1 MTSVFASRKN
11 LSNKVTCSTREKS
24 FSNSRNEGFIQK
36 YVSTRQKKSFPR
48 QQSLKTYKKWLAQT
62 RNFFSINLN
71 EALVEEYV
79 SIIQK
84 NCFFWQEN
92 QRKWFWKCFS
102 LKLVPPNF
110 NNGYQHQKK
119 SSEQKH
125 SVSTR
130 QKISFHQ
137 PE

>member
-11 LSNKVTCSTREKS
+11 LSNKVTCSTREK
-24 FSNSRNEGFIQK
+24 NSSPIAGMKGSITNTYPLDR
-36 YVSTRQKKSFPR
+36 KKNFPR
-48 QQSLKTYKKWLAQT
+48 QYSLNTYKKWFVQARKFVST
-62 RNFFSINLN
+62 NLN
-71 EALVEEYV
+71 EAFVENYV
-79 SIIQK
+79 STIQK

-110 NNGYQHQKK
+110 NNGYQHQQKC
-119 SSEQKH
+119 SEQKN

-130 QKISFHQ
+130 QKISFQ
-137 PE
+137 